1 MAVDGKVELFMA
13 VHVDGIVIAGS
24 DERREYFHVAIVVK
38 FRTNN
43 DGKLTWYIRV
53 GLSNAIGDRALEIP
67 QKAFIESM
75 MDGFGVTSVFNVP
88 ATPSVELG
96 PKKKASRGGGRLGV

>member
-43 DGKLTWYIRV
+43 DGKLTWYIYEL
-53 GLSNAIGDRALEIP
+53 GCQTPLEIERW
-67 QKAFIESM
+67 KFRRRRSLRA
-75 MDGFGVTSVFNVP
+75 
-88 ATPSVELG
+88 
-96 PKKKASRGGGRLGV
+96 